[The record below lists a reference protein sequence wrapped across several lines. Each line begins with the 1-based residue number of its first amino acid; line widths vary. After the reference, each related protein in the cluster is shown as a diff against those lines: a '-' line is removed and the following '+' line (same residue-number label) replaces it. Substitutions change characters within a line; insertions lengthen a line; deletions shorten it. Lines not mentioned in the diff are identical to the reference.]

1 MYKLLLNIK
10 KNVLVMKYWIKS
22 WKTFIS
28 NKLKMY
34 LLIVDLDGNSI
45 GRTPTITPVDEGLH
59 DVSYVPPPV
68 GMYQYVHYIDNK
80 QTKKSQN
87 EQTYKVS
94 CRPDV

>member
-34 LLIVDLDGNSI
+34 LFIVDLDGNSI

-68 GMYQYVHYIDNK
+68 GMYVHYTDNK
-80 QTKKSQN
+80 QTKKN
-87 EQTYKVS
+87 TEWT
-94 CRPDV
+94 DV